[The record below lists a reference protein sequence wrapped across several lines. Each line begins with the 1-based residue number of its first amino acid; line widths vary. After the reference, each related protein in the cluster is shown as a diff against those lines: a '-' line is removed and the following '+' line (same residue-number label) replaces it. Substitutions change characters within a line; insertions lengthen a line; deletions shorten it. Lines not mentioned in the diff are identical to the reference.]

1 MSTRWPIVTL
11 AVLWLVF
18 LAHVVQS
25 TGELPD
31 RVASHFDFQGRP
43 NDFMGRTGYRLFMAG
58 FGCLFPW
65 LMPGIALF
73 LRRSQ
78 AKLNL
83 PNRDYWLA
91 PERRDETYAYF
102 FRHSL
107 WFAALSLAFVAG
119 LHQLVVEANA
129 VQPPR
134 LSNTGVG
141 SVVWLFLA
149 GVVAW
154 SISLVVHFSRP
165 GDFGPNR
172 I

>member
-1 MSTRWPIVTL
+1 MGTRWQLVTL
-11 AVLWLVF
+11 AVLWLAF
-18 LAHVVQS
+18 LAYVAQS
-25 TGELPD
+25 AGELPA

-43 NDFMGRTGYRLFMAG
+43 NDFMGRTGYLFFMAG
-58 FGCLFPW
+58 FGCLFPG

-73 LRRSQ
+73 LRRTR

-107 WFAALSLAFVAG
+107 WFAVLSLAFVAG
-119 LHQLVVEANA
+119 LHQLVIEANA
-129 VQPPR
+129 VQPPH
-134 LSNTGVG
+134 LSNSGIG
-141 SVVWLFLA
+141 ALAGLFLA
-149 GVVAW
+149 GIVAW

-165 GDFGPNR
+165 GDFGPSR